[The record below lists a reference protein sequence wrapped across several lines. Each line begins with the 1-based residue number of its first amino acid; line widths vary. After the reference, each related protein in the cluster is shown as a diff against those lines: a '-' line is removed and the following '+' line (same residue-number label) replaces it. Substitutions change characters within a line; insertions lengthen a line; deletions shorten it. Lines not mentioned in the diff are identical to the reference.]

1 MEMKPIKVVFMGSPA
16 FSVPILQRLIDS
28 FEVVGVVTQPDRPK
42 GRGKKLEASPVK
54 EAALQADIAVTQ
66 PARLRRDEQAKQRL
80 TDWNA
85 DVFVVA
91 AFGQILPQDILNIP
105 PMGCI
110 NVHTSLL
117 PRWRG
122 ASPIQ
127 SAILAGDEISGV
139 TIMKMDAGMDTG
151 PILAQQTYTVESDI
165 NAGEL
170 EQALAHLGADLLV
183 KVLPNYAAGEITPV
197 PQSEEG
203 VTYCSL
209 IKKEDGLLNVEHTV
223 EFLINQIRAY
233 QPWPGVFLPD
243 IPMKILHAHG
253 SADSEDATE
262 PGTRTIIEGKPAV
275 RCEDGWL
282 VFDEVQPAAK
292 KPMSG
297 EDYLRGNRERWLPS
311 TVEG

>member
-16 FSVPILQRLIDS
+16 FSVPILQRLIDCC
-28 FEVVGVVTQPDRPK
+28 EVVGVVTQPDRPK

-54 EAALQADIAVTQ
+54 EAAIQAGIPVIQ
-66 PARLRRDEQAKQRL
+66 PVRLRRDQQAKQQL
-80 TDWNA
+80 LDWHA

-91 AFGQILPQDILNIP
+91 AFGQILPQDFLDIP
-105 PMGCI
+105 PMGCL

-127 SAILAGDEISGV
+127 SAILAGDKITGV
-139 TIMKMDAGMDTG
+139 TIMQMDAGMDTG
-151 PILAQQTYTVESDI
+151 PILAQQTYPIEPDI
-165 NAGEL
+165 TAGEL
-170 EQALAHLGADLLV
+170 EQALAQIGADLLV
-183 KVLPNYAAGEITPV
+183 RVLPKYVAGEVTPV

-209 IKKEDGLLNVEHTV
+209 IKKEDGILNVELPMDY
-223 EFLINQIRAY
+223 LINQIRAY
-233 QPWPGVFLPD
+233 QPWPGVHLPD
-243 IPMKILHAHG
+243 ASLKILRAHG
-253 SADSEDATE
+253 RRDIDASVT
-262 PGTRTIIEGKPAV
+262 PGTRTIIDGKPAV
-275 RCEDGWL
+275 NAQDGWL
-282 VFDEVQPAAK
+282 VFDVVQPPGK

-311 TVEG
+311 AVEG